1 MWAMKPAAPLSS
13 CASQEMGAL
22 APEVCQPQQVLSM
35 RKISREMISR
45 KATAGG
51 RRQLNEEG
59 QLSQP
64 GKRPLASLPEI
75 YPEERSRAERQ
86 RRQWT
91 LLGRLLIA
99 EAACVR

>member
-1 MWAMKPAAPLSS
+1 
-13 CASQEMGAL
+13 
-22 APEVCQPQQVLSM
+22 M